1 MLFFFDAVG
10 DHLVL
15 HLLTHSLPTRRSSD
29 LLDRLFVRKLG
40 APGHEELGLG
50 AVVDG
55 ADPQLVL
62 NEDIVRDLA
71 PSPNYLHAEM
81 QRQLAEITRRREMYM
96 HGIPPIDVARRTVI
110 LVDDG
115 IATGGTVRAALKGLR
130 KLGPARLIDRKST
143 RLNSS
148 N

>member
-1 MLFFFDAVG
+1 MFFFFKQKTAYDVRIS
-10 DHLVL
+10 DWSSDVC
-15 HLLTHSLPTRRSSD
+15 SSD
-29 LLDRLFVRKLG
+29 L
-40 APGHEELGLG
+40 GHEELGLG

-115 IATGGTVRAALKGLR
+115 IPTGGTVRAAPNGLP
-130 KLGPARLIDRKST
+130 KLGPARVLMAGSDDRPGGKEGG
-143 RLNSS
+143 R
-148 N
+148 